1 VLLAGF
7 YAAPIEFDFP
17 AAFMREIDIRISAEW
32 QPEDMQTALELV
44 SGGDLS
50 LSGIITHDH
59 PYDSAETAYQQ
70 AFSDPRCLKMVLDW
84 RDA

>member
-1 VLLAGF
+1 LLAGF
-7 YAAPIEFDFP
+7 YAAPITFNFP
-17 AAFMREIDIRISAEW
+17 AAFMREIDVRISAEW
-32 QPEDMQTALELV
+32 LPEDMQAAMDLV

-50 LSGIITHDH
+50 LNGIITHDQ

-84 RDA
+84 RHA